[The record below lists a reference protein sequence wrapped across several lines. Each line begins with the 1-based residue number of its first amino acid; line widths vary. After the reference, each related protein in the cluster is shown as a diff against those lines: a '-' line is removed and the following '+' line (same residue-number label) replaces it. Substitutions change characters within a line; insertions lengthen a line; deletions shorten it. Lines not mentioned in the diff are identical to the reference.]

1 MPGTYEKPTYRGLP
15 GLLGLRYERVYT
27 EDIKPGILT
36 RVKYAF
42 NSPEDRERK
51 FRRDALI
58 TMQPKEAAEIENI
71 LAKET
76 SQTPPA
82 R

>member
-1 MPGTYEKPTYRGLP
+1 MPGTYEKPTYRGLA

-42 NSPEDRERK
+42 NSTEDRERK

-71 LAKET
+71 LAEEA
-76 SQTPPA
+76 SRRPPA
-82 R
+82 